1 MNSSDETSTAGWAFC
16 MQKAGRFRRG
26 DRRVHPATVSPPVL
40 ALAALLLAAAP
51 APQVLDDFEALQGW
65 SAHPSE
71 GVELRISQDRGFSGK
86 AMRLDFDFHG
96 GAGYAIARKALP
108 APLKLPALY
117 ELSFRIRA
125 DAPVNDLE
133 LKLLDASGEN

>member
-1 MNSSDETSTAGWAFC
+1 MLG
-16 MQKAGRFRRG
+16 
-26 DRRVHPATVSPPVL
+26 PL
-40 ALAALLLAAAP
+40 ALAALCLAAAP
-51 APQVLDDFEALQGW
+51 GAGPEPRVLDDFEALEGW

-71 GVELRISQDRGFSGK
+71 GVELRISQDRGFSGQ

-108 APLKLPALY
+108 VPLKLPASY

-125 DAPVNDLE
+125 GAPVNDLE
-133 LKLLDASGEN
+133 LKLLDASGENVWWMNRRRYDFPREWTRVRT